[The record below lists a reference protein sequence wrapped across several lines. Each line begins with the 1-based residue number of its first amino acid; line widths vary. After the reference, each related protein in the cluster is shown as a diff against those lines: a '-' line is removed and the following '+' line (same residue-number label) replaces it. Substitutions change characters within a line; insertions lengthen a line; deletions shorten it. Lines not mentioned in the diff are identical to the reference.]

1 MKVSKKT
8 IIRTVL
14 QIVAIV
20 NIILQM
26 TGKNTLPFTDDEISQ
41 AISMIFLACTS
52 IATWWKNNSFTT
64 NAIKA
69 DNYKKELDEAEGE

>member
-1 MKVSKKT
+1 MKVSKET

-14 QIVAIV
+14 QLVAII

-41 AISMIFLACTS
+41 FISLVFLICTS
-52 IATWWKNNSFTT
+52 IATWWKNNSFTK
-64 NAIKA
+64 NAIEA
-69 DNYKKELDEAEGE
+69 DKLLDQLKKEDN

>member
-1 MKVSKKT
+1 MKVSKET

-14 QIVAIV
+14 QLVAII

-26 TGKNTLPFTDDEISQ
+26 AGKNTLPFTDDEISQ
-41 AISMIFLACTS
+41 FISLVFLICTS
-52 IATWWKNNSFTT
+52 IATWWKNNSFTL

-69 DNYKKELDEAEGE
+69 DNYKKKLEKGE

>member
-1 MKVSKKT
+1 MKVSKET

-14 QIVAIV
+14 QLVAII

-41 AISMIFLACTS
+41 FISLVFLICTS
-52 IATWWKNNSFTT
+52 IATWWENNSFTL

-69 DNYKKELDEAEGE
+69 DNYKKKLDKGE